1 MLINSYKIPLRF
13 MVLHAL
19 LAAVWNLAGA
29 WLISQGQSPLGPTAS
44 LLGVVVLSILIIIY
58 IFTLKKG
65 YEKTFLLMAFVGALV
80 GALTIYGALTKEHS
94 FWPSEFWRF
103 TGIAVNSLAPVG
115 FALAVKIFLQ
125 RKNN

>member
-19 LAAVWNLAGA
+19 LAAVWNLAGV